1 MDEPERAELIDNLVS
16 SVVSGF
22 QNWKSDFTDDL
33 VLTFKHGPPA
43 VTFDEAR
50 KEWHRYVDY
59 RRAID
64 LRKARNEYHIHRN
77 EERLAEDFMVAY
89 YESDELKKKFDR
101 K

>member
-1 MDEPERAELIDNLVS
+1 MDEPERADLIDGLVS

-22 QNWKSDFTDDL
+22 QNWKPDFTEDL

-64 LRKARNEYHIHRN
+64 LRKAPMSTIFIEMKRDWQKTLWSPITNQMN
-77 EERLAEDFMVAY
+77 
-89 YESDELKKKFDR
+89 
-101 K
+101 